1 MKEIVKN
8 IDEDEDFK
16 NLQLLEIIKK
26 NNEIKKHENC
36 NDSAEKEENVKIET
50 PYDLWRDTLA
60 IKADT
65 EKVFVDE
72 RNAFMSNFDNFLSN
86 LDIDNDP
93 SVLQGQVDSYI
104 EQWKAYN
111 QLRSGKLK

>member
-8 IDEDEDFK
+8 IDEDEEFK

-26 NNEIKKHENC
+26 NNEIKKRENGEEYT
-36 NDSAEKEENVKIET
+36 EKDKVKYET
-50 PYDLWRDTLA
+50 PYNLWRDTLA

-72 RNAFMSNFDNFLSN
+72 RNAFMNNFDNFLSN

-93 SVLQGQVDSYI
+93 SILQNQVDSYI
-104 EQWKAYN
+104 EQ
-111 QLRSGKLK
+111 